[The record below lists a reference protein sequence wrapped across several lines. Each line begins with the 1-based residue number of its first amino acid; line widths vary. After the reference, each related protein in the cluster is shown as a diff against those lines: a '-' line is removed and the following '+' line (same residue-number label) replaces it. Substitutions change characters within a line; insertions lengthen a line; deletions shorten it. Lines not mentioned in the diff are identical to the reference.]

1 MTMLPDEECE
11 FTIEAHACEHGAI
24 VSLAA
29 TTGDGRVSLMS
40 FGPEDA
46 VAIARGLM
54 KASWE
59 ASRL

>member
-1 MTMLPDEECE
+1 MTMPPDEECE
-11 FTIEAHACEHGAI
+11 FTVEAHVCEHGAV

-29 TTGDGRVSLMS
+29 TTDDGRVSLMS

-46 VAIARGLM
+46 VTVARGLM